1 MTNRN
6 DSSRRSSTRSKVLLA
21 ATLRLPDRTQA
32 VRLRDLSAN
41 GALVEGAGD
50 LVADSL
56 VTFCRND
63 LAVPGVVAWSNGKHA
78 GISFSRPLSPD
89 VVLRHIPRPAE
100 KKAVDHRRPALRS
113 RGLSAQ
119 EQLWM
124 DNLIA
129 SGRTAPAGD

>member
-1 MTNRN
+1 MTNPN
-6 DSSRRSSTRSKVLLA
+6 DSSRRSSSRSKVLLA

-32 VRLRDLSAN
+32 VRLRDLSAS

-50 LVADSL
+50 LAVDGP

-63 LAVPGVVAWSNGKHA
+63 LTVPGVVAWSNGKHA
-78 GISFSRPLSPD
+78 GISFSRPLSLD
-89 VVLRHIPRPAE
+89 VVLRHIPPPVE
-100 KKAVDHRRPALRS
+100 KKVVEHKRPGLRQ

-124 DNLIA
+124 DDLVA
-129 SGRTAPAGD
+129 SGRTAPPRD

>member
-6 DSSRRSSTRSKVLLA
+6 ESSRRSSGRSKVLLA
-21 ATLRLPDRTQA
+21 ATLRLADRTQA
-32 VRLRDLSAN
+32 VRLRDLSAD

-50 LVADSL
+50 LVVDGL

-78 GISFSRPLSPD
+78 GISFSRSLSPD
-89 VVLRHIPRPAE
+89 VVLRHIPPPAE
-100 KKAVDHRRPALRS
+100 TKVVDHKRPGLRP

-124 DNLIA
+124 DDLVA
-129 SGRTAPAGD
+129 SGKTAPART

>member
-1 MTNRN
+1 
-6 DSSRRSSTRSKVLLA
+6 VLLA

-50 LVADSL
+50 LAVDGL

-89 VVLRHIPRPAE
+89 VLLRHISRPAE
-100 KKAVDHRRPALRS
+100 STVVDHKRPALRQ

-124 DNLIA
+124 DELVV
-129 SGRTAPAGD
+129 SGTAPAGD